1 MAFCSGYP
9 HLGADEGLGLLFSG
23 DNGVGKTHLAVAVL
37 RELVE
42 TKGARGQFWD
52 FHELIREI
60 KSSYDPETKT
70 TELQV
75 LEPVVEADVLLL
87 DDLGA
92 WKMTDW
98 MNDTLFYILNSRYM
112 AKRPTLITTNYQDVT
127 REEALAA
134 DPLRRREFLVERIG
148 QRLRSRLMEMC
159 LVVRLQGSDHRQARQ
174 QANQVALRRRSRQP
188 PCREELSAGDEDPL
202 GLYVHD
208 PFLRGEVHVLPLR
221 DRPAAS
227 ERRAAGAL
235 HAGGA
240 ERRWRRPRRAR
251 PTPCTSAAGRR
262 ASWLRSGSPESSESR
277 GSASR
282 SLAGPR
288 SPSRRTRATST
299 RTATAQL
306 LATRG
311 RPA

>member
-1 MAFCSGYP
+1 MSEPPCERCLGTGFEIVTRDGREYAQRCACQQAARAGKAGDPAAACRIPPRYEHCTLESFDPGNASLSAALEKALAFCAGYP
-9 HLGADEGLGLLFSG
+9 QLGDDEGLGLLFCG

-37 RELVE
+37 RELV
-42 TKGARGQFWD
+42 TARGARGQFWD

-112 AKRPTLITTNYQDVT
+112 AKRPTIITTNYQDVT
-127 REEALAA
+127 REEALSA

-159 LVVRLQGSDHRQARQ
+159 LIVRVGGSDHRQARQ
-174 QANQVALRRRSRQP
+174 QANQIALRRP
-188 PCREELSAGDEDPL
+188 
-202 GLYVHD
+202 
-208 PFLRGEVHVLPLR
+208 
-221 DRPAAS
+221 
-227 ERRAAGAL
+227 
-235 HAGGA
+235 
-240 ERRWRRPRRAR
+240 
-251 PTPCTSAAGRR
+251 
-262 ASWLRSGSPESSESR
+262 
-277 GSASR
+277 
-282 SLAGPR
+282 
-288 SPSRRTRATST
+288 
-299 RTATAQL
+299 
-306 LATRG
+306 
-311 RPA
+311 

>member
-1 MAFCSGYP
+1 MSDPACERCLGTGFEIVSRDGREFAQACACRRSSASPGGGPLAACRIPPRYEHCSLGSFEPGSPSLAAALDKAMAFCAGYP

-23 DNGVGKTHLAVAVL
+23 DNGVGKTHLAVGVL

-42 TKGARGQFWD
+42 TKGARAQFWD

-70 TELQV
+70 TELMV

-112 AKRPTLITTNYQDVT
+112 AKRPTIITTNYQDVT

-159 LVVRLQGSDHRQARQ
+159 LVVRVQGSDHRQARQ
-174 QANQVALRRRSRQP
+174 LANQVALRRP
-188 PCREELSAGDEDPL
+188 
-202 GLYVHD
+202 
-208 PFLRGEVHVLPLR
+208 
-221 DRPAAS
+221 
-227 ERRAAGAL
+227 
-235 HAGGA
+235 
-240 ERRWRRPRRAR
+240 
-251 PTPCTSAAGRR
+251 
-262 ASWLRSGSPESSESR
+262 
-277 GSASR
+277 
-282 SLAGPR
+282 
-288 SPSRRTRATST
+288 
-299 RTATAQL
+299 
-306 LATRG
+306 
-311 RPA
+311 

>member
-1 MAFCSGYP
+1 MSDPGCETCHGTGFSIVTREDGREYAERCSCSRSAQGGGAADALSGSRIPPRYEHCTLASFEPGSASLAAALERAMAFCSGYP
-9 HLGADEGLGLLFSG
+9 HLANDEGLGLLLSG
-23 DNGVGKTHLAVAVL
+23 DNGVGKTHLAVGVL

-75 LEPVVEADVLLL
+75 LEPVVETDVLLL

-112 AKRPTLITTNYQDVT
+112 AKRATLITTNYQDVT

-159 LVVRLQGSDHRQARQ
+159 LVVRMQGSDHRQAKQ
-174 QANQVALRRRSRQP
+174 EANRVAVGGITPARR
-188 PCREELSAGDEDPL
+188 
-202 GLYVHD
+202 
-208 PFLRGEVHVLPLR
+208 
-221 DRPAAS
+221 
-227 ERRAAGAL
+227 
-235 HAGGA
+235 
-240 ERRWRRPRRAR
+240 
-251 PTPCTSAAGRR
+251 
-262 ASWLRSGSPESSESR
+262 
-277 GSASR
+277 
-282 SLAGPR
+282 
-288 SPSRRTRATST
+288 
-299 RTATAQL
+299 
-306 LATRG
+306 
-311 RPA
+311 

>member
-1 MAFCSGYP
+1 MSDPACARCLGTGFEIVSRDGREFAQACACRRSSSSPGGGLLAACRIPPRYEHCSLGSFEPGSPSLAAALDKAMAFCAGYP

-23 DNGVGKTHLAVAVL
+23 DNGVGKTHLAVGVL

-42 TKGARGQFWD
+42 TKGARAQFWD

-60 KSSYDPETKT
+60 KASYDPETKT
-70 TELQV
+70 TELMV

-112 AKRPTLITTNYQDVT
+112 AKRPTIITTNYQDVT

-159 LVVRLQGSDHRQARQ
+159 LVVRIQGSDHRQARQ
-174 QANQVALRRRSRQP
+174 LANQVALRRP
-188 PCREELSAGDEDPL
+188 
-202 GLYVHD
+202 
-208 PFLRGEVHVLPLR
+208 
-221 DRPAAS
+221 
-227 ERRAAGAL
+227 
-235 HAGGA
+235 
-240 ERRWRRPRRAR
+240 
-251 PTPCTSAAGRR
+251 
-262 ASWLRSGSPESSESR
+262 
-277 GSASR
+277 
-282 SLAGPR
+282 
-288 SPSRRTRATST
+288 
-299 RTATAQL
+299 
-306 LATRG
+306 
-311 RPA
+311 

>member
-1 MAFCSGYP
+1 MSDLPCEACGGTRFTITTREGREYAQRCACQSGAGSAGAADPTARCRIPPRYGHCTLEGFEPGNASLSAALEKALTFCSGYP
-9 HLGADEGLGLLFSG
+9 HLGDDEGLGLLFCG

-42 TKGARGQFWD
+42 KRGASGQFWD

-134 DPLRRREFLVERIG
+134 DSLRRREFLVERIG

-159 LVVRLQGSDHRQARQ
+159 LVVRVNGSDHRQARQ
-174 QANQVALRRRSRQP
+174 EMNRVALRRP
-188 PCREELSAGDEDPL
+188 
-202 GLYVHD
+202 
-208 PFLRGEVHVLPLR
+208 
-221 DRPAAS
+221 
-227 ERRAAGAL
+227 
-235 HAGGA
+235 
-240 ERRWRRPRRAR
+240 
-251 PTPCTSAAGRR
+251 
-262 ASWLRSGSPESSESR
+262 
-277 GSASR
+277 
-282 SLAGPR
+282 
-288 SPSRRTRATST
+288 
-299 RTATAQL
+299 
-306 LATRG
+306 
-311 RPA
+311 

>member
-1 MAFCSGYP
+1 VTNLPCEQCGGTGFEIVSRDGREFAQACACRRPSSLVGPGGDPALGCRIPPRYEHCTLESFEPGNASLSASLEKAMAFCAGYP

-37 RELVE
+37 RELVVAR
-42 TKGARGQFWD
+42 GARGQFWD

-70 TELQV
+70 TELMV

-112 AKRPTLITTNYQDVT
+112 AKRPTVITTNYQDVT

-159 LVVRLQGSDHRQARQ
+159 LVVRMQGSDHRQARQ
-174 QANQVALRRRSRQP
+174 QANQVALRRP
-188 PCREELSAGDEDPL
+188 
-202 GLYVHD
+202 
-208 PFLRGEVHVLPLR
+208 
-221 DRPAAS
+221 
-227 ERRAAGAL
+227 
-235 HAGGA
+235 
-240 ERRWRRPRRAR
+240 
-251 PTPCTSAAGRR
+251 
-262 ASWLRSGSPESSESR
+262 
-277 GSASR
+277 
-282 SLAGPR
+282 
-288 SPSRRTRATST
+288 
-299 RTATAQL
+299 
-306 LATRG
+306 
-311 RPA
+311 